1 MEVLGVTV
9 VRDSDLVLG
18 AGDSITTLGCVV
30 GFVSGVIYHQEP
42 PEMP

>member
-1 MEVLGVTV
+1 MEVLGFTV

-18 AGDSITTLGCVV
+18 AGDSISALVCVP

-42 PEMP
+42 SLVP